1 VSAGSLYR
9 VNETGKSEMFV
20 GANGSQYMI
29 PNQSGKVV
37 SADNV
42 GGGGQPWTI
51 IINEAAPGTTATVDE
66 RSRVIE
72 FAVAAAEARVVG
84 SIRENS
90 GPVWS
95 ALRSS
100 TNVQGRL

>member
-1 VSAGSLYR
+1 MYR

-42 GGGGQPWTI
+42 AGGNAPTV
-51 IINEAAPGTTATVDE
+51 IINNMGAPVAVQSQSFDAQANVLKLTV
-66 RSRVIE
+66 
-72 FAVAAAEARVVG
+72 AEV
-84 SIRENS
+84 SNQIRENS